1 MFQRGMLVK
10 SMQQLREKPL
20 SPQVGRKSIH
30 LLLRMSSQITTTTP
44 TKKTPTPTKKAMKM
58 LRKYREIA
66 KMPKGW
72 AHVVEDIE
80 EEKVDKVW
88 WKQKRA
94 LSDYTTPGI
103 NGV

>member
-1 MFQRGMLVK
+1 MTLTK
-10 SMQQLREKPL
+10 K
-20 SPQVGRKSIH
+20 
-30 LLLRMSSQITTTTP
+30 TATP
-44 TKKTPTPTKKAMKM
+44 TKKTTKMP
-58 LRKYREIA
+58 RKYQEIA

-72 AHVVEDIE
+72 AHVAEDIE